1 MGLMDAWNFSVANGN
16 KALQN
21 LRYAKNKQ
29 EELELVKEA
38 VSSYE
43 IAISQLTNKIKD
55 LNVYAKKLE
64 KEIKEE

>member
-1 MGLMDAWNFSVANGN
+1 MDAWNFSVANGN